1 MKILYLS
8 VGYGENFTFV
18 LKKEKG
24 RPA

>member
-24 RPA
+24 RTA